1 MDTKNSQP
9 SYHRIKMKHW
19 QQYNTEDRLDLLYI
33 TSAAKGLPQLA
44 VEKDWWVMMVLKA
57 LSNTHYAEYY
67 SFKGGTSLSKG
78 WQLIDRFSEDIDIA
92 LKREGKFAISST
104 SNNQIA
110 KVRRI
115 ARHYIIRD
123 LPQEL
128 KEQLSLMGITDFVI
142 EPITHLDKEGQS
154 VELRATTHPSVI
166 LVKYKSVLPDISEY
180 IQPQVKIE
188 ISCLSM
194 DEPVEKKAMQSFI
207 AQEVPGAE
215 NVIVEFNTVLPTRT
229 FLEKLMLLHE
239 EFQKENP
246 RTKRMSRHL
255 YDILRIMNSPFGVDA
270 VNDCE
275 LYNEIVKHRSIFNRL
290 DCVDY
295 STLNKQTIKFIPPQN
310 VIDEYRDDYNTML
323 NHFMHNTSGNPDF
336 ETLIE
341 RLTGLNQKINTLK

>member
-1 MDTKNSQP
+1 
-9 SYHRIKMKHW
+9 MKHW
-19 QQYNTEDRLDLLYI
+19 QQYSIEDRLDLLAM

-57 LSNTHYAEYY
+57 LSNTRYSGLY

-78 WQLIDRFSEDIDIA
+78 WELIDRFSEDIDLA

-104 SNNQIA
+104 SNNQLA
-110 KVRRI
+110 KVRRV

-128 KEQLSLMGITDFVI
+128 EEQLSLMGISDFVI
-142 EPITHLDKEGQS
+142 EPITHLNKEGNP
-154 VELRATTHPSVI
+154 VELMATTHPSVI
-166 LVKYKSVLPDISEY
+166 LVKYKSVLPDISDY
-180 IQPQVKIE
+180 IKPQVKIE

-194 DEPVEKKAMQSFI
+194 EEPVEKKAMQSFVSQI
-207 AQEVPGAE
+207 VPDAD

-255 YDILRIMNSPFGVDA
+255 YDILRIMNTPFGVDA
-270 VNDCE
+270 VSNHA

-290 DCVDY
+290 AFVDY
-295 STLNKQTIKFIPPQN
+295 STLSRKTIKFIPPQN
-310 VIDEYRDDYNTML
+310 VIDEYRDDYNSLL
-323 NHFMHNTSGNPDF
+323 NNFMHRASGHPDF
-336 ETLIE
+336 DTLIE
-341 RLTGLNQKINTLK
+341 SLTALNQEINSLE

>member
-1 MDTKNSQP
+1 
-9 SYHRIKMKHW
+9 MKHW
-19 QQYNTEDRLDLLYI
+19 QQYGIEDRLDLLAM

-57 LSNTHYAEYY
+57 LSSTRYAEYY

-92 LKREGKFAISST
+92 LKRDGKFAISST
-104 SNNQIA
+104 SNNQLN
-110 KVRRI
+110 KVRRV
-115 ARHYIIRD
+115 ARHYIIRE

-128 KEQLSLMGITDFVI
+128 EEQLSLMGISDFEI
-142 EPITHLDKEGQS
+142 EPVTHLDKDGEL

-180 IQPQVKIE
+180 IKPQVKIE

-194 DEPVEKKAMQSFI
+194 EEPVEKKTMQSFI
-207 AQEVPGAE
+207 AQIVPDAE

-239 EFQKENP
+239 EFQKDNP

-255 YDILRIMNSPFGVDA
+255 YDILRIMNTPFGVDA
-270 VNDCE
+270 VSNRT

-295 STLNKQTIKFIPPQN
+295 STLSKEAIKFIPPQN
-310 VIDEYRDDYNTML
+310 LIDEYRDDYNAML
-323 NHFMHNTSGNPDF
+323 NHFMHRTSGHPDF
-336 ETLIE
+336 DTLMV
-341 RLTGLNQKINTLK
+341 RLTILNQEINSLE